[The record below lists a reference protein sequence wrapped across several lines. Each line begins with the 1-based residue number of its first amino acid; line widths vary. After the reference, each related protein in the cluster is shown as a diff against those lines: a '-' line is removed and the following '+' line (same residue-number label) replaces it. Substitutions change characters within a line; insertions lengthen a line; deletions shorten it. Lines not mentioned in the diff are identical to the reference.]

1 MSTGNDSGAIGWI
14 LHNPH
19 VVAVFAL
26 LALVLGVYGSFAIKT
41 DLFPGVQRPTVAV
54 LVTEPGASAGD
65 IAAYVVR
72 PIERASHTA
81 SNVRRVSSV
90 SKDEVGVITVEFN
103 YGKQL
108 QEAVTDVMTALD
120 QVKAQLP
127 PDILPPQVFK
137 IGDFT
142 VPVMTLAVQPSEKSG
157 FDRALAR
164 QLADNDLKDALLD
177 IPEVSDVEVFGGD
190 VRELSIQVDPTR
202 LAALK
207 IPFSALIHAIQGNN
221 LDIPEGF
228 ILNHD
233 AQIIMKTKGQLS
245 RVGQIGSLPVSHE
258 GRVIHL
264 RDVATVHNTVSDPTA
279 VFHFNGRPATAV
291 NILRHEDANTV
302 AAIEA
307 VKKALPNLQKR
318 FPQLSIQVA
327 DSQARIINQSISN
340 LKDSLRDAILFT
352 IVVIFL
358 MIADVRSALI
368 TGISIPFTY
377 FLTFAVMLLTGM
389 QFNIVTMTAIILA
402 VGMLVDDAIVVLENI
417 ERHYR
422 EEGRDLKL
430 VAAGA
435 TREILLADFSGTFST
450 IIVLVPIMFLGG
462 YVQKVMQPLTLVLSI
477 ALLSSF
483 LVSVTI
489 IPIIAPWII
498 RHTEKDEYLLLKG
511 ANWFAGLFQSAFVD
525 RGRDFFVAVFT
536 FVHRY
541 KLVLIPLLVVCL
553 VLSLRQMDLVGRDL
567 LPPMDTGIIN
577 VQVQTE
583 SDLSIQKSETL
594 LKRIESIVGEQEG
607 LISQL
612 SFIGSGPGLISFGK
626 GRTAQQIDMTV
637 NLVDR
642 FQRKKTIWQI
652 EAELR
657 EKIGQLPDVKYADVT
672 EFGATPLSSIAA
684 TIDVEVAGSDFEEL
698 DRLGGQIAGQL
709 IRRNGFTS
717 VSRTWKMDR
726 AEYHLFFDRQKCA
739 RYGLTPMDISYQLAT
754 AVKGVPVSVLRIFN
768 QDGIRMR
775 FRLDRHFRENIHQ
788 LMTANVETPSGDRI
802 PLNELAQVQKV
813 FVPSIITRDNLAY
826 TTNVHGYRATA
837 PVTFLYEQRNTAV
850 SRVKVPAGFV
860 VSEQGEMRQMRE
872 SFARLGKALALS
884 MLFLYLSFVVI
895 FRSFT
900 DPIVIM
906 LSIPFAFIG
915 AVWGLLLMGQHA
927 CMPAMMGFIL
937 LTGVIVNNA
946 ILLIDFIRIY
956 RRQGHPVVEAVKMAI
971 RVRTRPILMTA
982 VTTIVGMIPIAAE
995 WAIGLERLSP
1005 LATVAIG
1012 GLVVGTF
1019 LTLVYIPTLYIIKEK
1034 LLDFFLQR
1042 GRVKN

>member
-1 MSTGNDSGAIGWI
+1 MSTEKDAGAIGWI
-14 LHNPH
+14 LRNPH

-26 LALVLGVYGSFAIKT
+26 LALVLGIYGSFVIKT

-72 PIERASHTA
+72 PIERVCHTA

-90 SKDEVGVITVEFN
+90 SRDEVGVITVEFN
-103 YGKQL
+103 YGKSL
-108 QEAVTDVMTALD
+108 QEAVTDVMSALD
-120 QVKAQLP
+120 KVKAQLP
-127 PDILPPQVFK
+127 DDILPPQVFK

-142 VPVMTLAVQPSEKSG
+142 VPVMTLAVRPSDKSG
-157 FDRALAR
+157 FDLSLAR
-164 QLADNDLKDALLD
+164 QLANNDLKDALLN
-177 IPEVSDVEVFGGD
+177 IPEVSDVEVFGGH
-190 VRELSIQVDPTR
+190 VRELSIQMDPAR
-202 LAALK
+202 LAAFK
-207 IPFSALIHAIQGNN
+207 IPFSALIHAIEGNN
-221 LDIPEGF
+221 LDIPAGF
-228 ILNHD
+228 LLNRD
-233 AQIIMKTKGQLS
+233 SQVIMKTKGQLS
-245 RVGQIGSLPVSHE
+245 RMGEIEALPISYG

-279 VFHFNGRPATAV
+279 VFHFNGHPATAI

-302 AAIEA
+302 AAIKA
-307 VKKALPNLQKR
+307 VEKALPALQER
-318 FPQLSIQVA
+318 FPQLSIEVA
-327 DSQARIINQSISN
+327 DSQARIIDQSISN

-352 IVVIFL
+352 ILVIFL
-358 MIADVRSALI
+358 MIADVRSAII

-377 FLTFAVMLLTGM
+377 FLTFTIMLLADM

-422 EEGRDLKL
+422 EEGGDLRK
-430 VAAGA
+430 VAASA

-462 YVQKVMQPLTLVLSI
+462 YVQKVMQPLTVVLSI

-498 RHTEKDEYLLLKG
+498 RNTEKDEVLLLKG
-511 ANWFAGLFQSAFVD
+511 LNWFAGLFQSAIVD

-536 FVHRY
+536 FVNRY

-553 VLSLRQMDLVGRDL
+553 VLSMRQMDLVGRDL
-567 LPPMDTGIIN
+567 MPPMDTGIVN
-577 VQVQTE
+577 VRVQTE
-583 SDLSIQKSETL
+583 SDLSIEKSETL
-594 LKRIESIVGEQEG
+594 LRRIEGIVAEQKG

-612 SFIGSGPGLISFGK
+612 SFIGSEAGLISFGK
-626 GRTAQQIDMTV
+626 GRTTQQIDMAV

-657 EKIGQLPDVKYADVT
+657 EKIGRMPDVKYADVT

-684 TIDVEVAGSDFEEL
+684 TIDVEIAGDDFREL
-698 DRLGGQIAGQL
+698 DRLGGEIAGQL

-775 FRLDRHFRENIHQ
+775 FRLDRHYRENIYQ
-788 LMTANVETPSGDRI
+788 LMTAKVETPAGERI
-802 PLNELAQVQKV
+802 PLNELARVEKV

-826 TTNVHGYRATA
+826 TTNVHGFRATA
-837 PVTFLYEQRNTAV
+837 PVTFLYEQRNMAV
-850 SRVKVPAGFV
+850 SKVKIPAGFT
-860 VSEQGEMRQMRE
+860 VSEQGEMKQMKE
-872 SFARLGKALALS
+872 SFGRLGKALALS
-884 MLFLYLSFVVI
+884 ILFLYLSFVVI

-915 AVWGLLLMGQHA
+915 AVWGLLIMGQHA

-956 RRQGHPVVEAVKMAI
+956 RREGHEIVEAVKMAI

-995 WAIGLERLSP
+995 WAVGLERLSP

-1019 LTLVYIPTLYIIKEK
+1019 LTLVTIPTLYIIKEK
-1034 LLDFFLQR
+1034 LLDFVLRR
-1042 GRVKN
+1042 GRVGN